1 EVRLTIPSSDSTRK
15 LLEPAGGD
23 RGLPLEPEIIAYC
36 SPTAAT
42 NNITLRIILGAHPV
56 TDSRCVGFARLGNG
70 QDVIRAI
77 HEAPAGV
84 TAFVSSVET
93 SHGPA
98 SR

>member
-1 EVRLTIPSSDSTRK
+1 

-23 RGLPLEPEIIAYC
+23 RGLPLEPETIAYC
-36 SPTAAT
+36 SPTSAT
-42 NNITLRIILGAHPV
+42 NNITLRIILGARPV

-77 HEAPAGV
+77 HDAPAGV

-93 SHGPA
+93 SHRPA